1 MAEYNELEMKYMEE
15 GNVDSTML
23 FREIKKLN
31 DKVDQLDN
39 KIEPKTDAEKRADIL
54 AIQDPIKRQ
63 KTIKENIDL
72 WKHMVASGKY
82 DK

>member
-15 GNVDSTML
+15 GDVDSTML

-39 KIEPKTDAEKRADIL
+39 KIEPKSEEELRADIL
-54 AIQDPIKRQ
+54 AIKDHRKRQ
-63 KTIKENIDL
+63 EAIKENIHL
-72 WKHMVASGKY
+72 WKHMVAGGKY

>member
-63 KTIKENIDL
+63 KAIQENIDL
-72 WKHMVASGKY
+72 WKHMVSSGKY